1 MPTLDCTLGMQS
13 YPIRRGKRP
22 SGAPH
27 SPSSAFDAD
36 PIPVRRKHPYPFTFR
51 ETPLFTSQDLLDED
65 EDLLSPTPSFD
76 RSRGPSLDHRPLP
89 DSARTSVLEQ
99 DPFYFAPSSPAKSSV
114 SHSSH
119 GSCRRSFTGRKSGV
133 QRPNRRSFCQ
143 RRRGE
148 HRAHGATYRAQP
160 VGNTSRPV
168 FNEVHWTGGG
178 DDTRPANPNDLS
190 PTQPAQSIKT
200 TLPFILNAP
209 DDQALWRRPWSSGDG
224 SARAEQ
230 ESVVSQ
236 DVPMSTHEACDAQP
250 LSPPLSA
257 SPQPS
262 ECDAPVAPIC
272 VAKPCF
278 PRIPLPPLLIDLSLD
293 DEGDLEEDAPLQL
306 QYPESASPHAESPE
320 ELNVPIARRWLANL
334 KTDAL
339 SDNVMECAAEKD
351 GAGPAMPKI
360 GSLLTVAQAATG
372 DRSFRSLETTCDGL
386 NDSCAATK
394 QPVQSNESPF
404 EPTDPFINSNFTDY
418 ERPKPDFAL
427 HPLVESD
434 PAVLGPAI
442 LVFNDLVDAPKG
454 PGKKPRIPRDTKF
467 ALKVNARAKQGE
479 LVAGVTEAREAA
491 AKVEGE
497 KAEARRPYYREEVEA
512 EEMKKPCVV
521 GPRIPEPV
529 CRARKAK
536 TCSQAQAVTASTGD
550 VQKGDSPE
558 PASSSASLP
567 PAHSSSPSCGPVFP
581 ATSEPFPTNLD
592 PEIRSRRGR
601 PLRPQQREARARRDA
616 MEQQKKA
623 VLLAFRDAA
632 AKARR
637 RVGIFRAMVRA
648 MEDTMGMED
657 VKWGRVGKVRDS
669 GDSQVAEGHLP
680 AVDGGRSLS
689 PSPML
694 SMPVVNSSGQ
704 RLPSANSRA
713 ECGPFPHGHDTQS
726 SEDRLLA
733 LAESAA
739 SASRHQEAT
748 SLSRIL
754 SREPIRSP
762 SSATSSSLGDR
773 PRRISLQAYLKRKR
787 EPASESEGD
796 RKRCRQG

>member
-1 MPTLDCTLGMQS
+1 MPTLDCTLGIQS
-13 YPIRRGKRP
+13 YPMRRGKRP

-27 SPSSAFDAD
+27 SPSSTFDAD
-36 PIPVRRKHPYPFTFR
+36 LIPARRGHPYPFTFR

-65 EDLLSPTPSFD
+65 EDLPSPTPPFH
-76 RSRGPSLDHRPLP
+76 RSRSPSLDHRPLP

-119 GSCRRSFTGRKSGV
+119 GSRRRSIPGRKSGV
-133 QRPNRRSFCQ
+133 QRPTRRSFCR

-160 VGNTSRPV
+160 VGNNSRPV

-200 TLPFILNAP
+200 SLSFILNAP
-209 DDQALWRRPWSSGDG
+209 DDQALWRRPWGSGDG

-236 DVPMSTHEACDAQP
+236 NLPMSIHEACETQP

-257 SPQPS
+257 SPQP
-262 ECDAPVAPIC
+262 ECDAPVVPIC
-272 VAKPCF
+272 VVQPGF

-293 DEGDLEEDAPLQL
+293 DEGDLEDDAPLQL
-306 QYPESASPHAESPE
+306 QYPGSASPHAESPE
-320 ELNVPIARRWLANL
+320 ELTVPIARKWLANL
-334 KTDAL
+334 KANAP
-339 SDNVMECAAEKD
+339 SDNAMECGAEKD
-351 GAGPAMPKI
+351 GTRSAIPML
-360 GSLLTVAQAATG
+360 GSSLTVAQAATG
-372 DRSFRSLETTCDGL
+372 DCSSRPLNTTDDGL
-386 NDSCAATK
+386 NDPSVVTK
-394 QPVQSNESPF
+394 QPVQSNDSPI
-404 EPTDPFINSNFTDY
+404 EPNDPFINSNANDY

-467 ALKVNARAKQGE
+467 ALKVNARTKQGE
-479 LVAGVTEAREAA
+479 LVADVTKAREAA
-491 AKVEGE
+491 AKVEGA
-497 KAEARRPYYREEVEA
+497 KAEARRPYYREEVE
-512 EEMKKPCVV
+512 EEEAKKPCVV

-550 VQKGDSPE
+550 IQTGTSPE

-581 ATSEPFPTNLD
+581 ATAEPFPTNID

-657 VKWGRVGKVRDS
+657 VKWGRVGKVREV
-669 GDSQVAEGHLP
+669 GDLQAAERCQS
-680 AVDGGRSLS
+680 VIVGGRSPSTS
-689 PSPML
+689 PVSP
-694 SMPVVNSSGQ
+694 VTTSSGQ
-704 RLPSANSRA
+704 RLPSANARV
-713 ECGPFPHGHDTQS
+713 ERGNLHHQHGAKS
-726 SEDRLLA
+726 SEERLLA
-733 LAESAA
+733 LAESAV
-739 SASRHQEAT
+739 SAPRHQEAT
-748 SLSRIL
+748 SLSKTS
-754 SREPIRSP
+754 SRESIKLQP
-762 SSATSSSLGDR
+762 SATSSDPGDR
-773 PRRISLQAYLKRKR
+773 SRRISLQAYLKRKR
-787 EPASESEGD
+787 ESAGEPEGD
-796 RKRCRQG
+796 HKRCRRL

>member
-1 MPTLDCTLGMQS
+1 MPTLDYTLGIQS

-27 SPSSAFDAD
+27 SPSSASDTD
-36 PIPVRRKHPYPFTFR
+36 SIPARRKHPYPFTFR

-65 EDLLSPTPSFD
+65 EDLLSPTPSFH
-76 RSRGPSLDHRPLP
+76 RSRSPSLDHRPLP
-89 DSARTSVLEQ
+89 DSARTSMLEQ

-114 SHSSH
+114 SHSSR

-133 QRPNRRSFCQ
+133 QRPKRRSFCP

-160 VGNTSRPV
+160 VGNNSRPV

-200 TLPFILNAP
+200 SLSFILNAP
-209 DDQALWRRPWSSGDG
+209 DDQALWRRPWGSGDC

-236 DVPMSTHEACDAQP
+236 DLLKSTHEACDTQP
-250 LSPPLSA
+250 LSPLLSA
-257 SPQPS
+257 SPRPS
-262 ECDAPVAPIC
+262 DCDAPVVPIC

-293 DEGDLEEDAPLQL
+293 DEGELEEDAPLQL
-306 QYPESASPHAESPE
+306 QYPDSASPHAESPE
-320 ELNVPIARRWLANL
+320 ELTVPIARKWLANL
-334 KTDAL
+334 KANAP
-339 SDNVMECAAEKD
+339 SDNAMECGAEKD
-351 GAGPAMPKI
+351 GTSSAIPML
-360 GSLLTVAQAATG
+360 GSSLTVAQAATG
-372 DRSFRSLETTCDGL
+372 DCSSRPLNTTDDGL
-386 NDSCAATK
+386 NDPSVVTK
-394 QPVQSNESPF
+394 QPVQSNDSPI
-404 EPTDPFINSNFTDY
+404 EPNDPFINSNANDY
-418 ERPKPDFAL
+418 ERPKLDFAL

-434 PAVLGPAI
+434 PVVLGPAI

-467 ALKVNARAKQGE
+467 ALKVNARTKQGE
-479 LVAGVTEAREAA
+479 LVADVTKAREAA
-491 AKVEGE
+491 AKVEGA
-497 KAEARRPYYREEVEA
+497 KAEARRPYYREEVE
-512 EEMKKPCVV
+512 EEEAKKPCVV

-550 VQKGDSPE
+550 IQTGDSPE

-567 PAHSSSPSCGPVFP
+567 PAHSSSLPCGPVLP
-581 ATSEPFPTNLD
+581 ATSDPFPINLD

-657 VKWGRVGKVRDS
+657 VKWGRVGKVRES
-669 GDSQVAEGHLP
+669 GDSEVAEGCQP
-680 AVDGGRSLS
+680 AIDGGRSLS
-689 PSPML
+689 PSPVLPEMT
-694 SMPVVNSSGQ
+694 SPGQ
-704 RLPSANSRA
+704 RLPSANARA
-713 ECGPFPHGHDTQS
+713 ARGPLHHQNGAKS

-739 SASRHQEAT
+739 SASRQQGTT
-748 SLSRIL
+748 SLLKISRRDSIE
-754 SREPIRSP
+754 SE
-762 SSATSSSLGDR
+762 SSATSSSLRDR
-773 PRRISLQAYLKRKR
+773 TRRISLQAYLKRKR
-787 EPASESEGD
+787 ETIGEPDGD
-796 RKRCRQG
+796 NKRCRRL

>member
-1 MPTLDCTLGMQS
+1 MPTLDCTLGIQS
-13 YPIRRGKRP
+13 YPMRRGKRP

-27 SPSSAFDAD
+27 SPSSTFDAD
-36 PIPVRRKHPYPFTFR
+36 LIPARRKHPYPFTFR

-65 EDLLSPTPSFD
+65 EDLPSPTPPFH
-76 RSRGPSLDHRPLP
+76 RSRSPSLDHRPLP
-89 DSARTSVLEQ
+89 DSARTSELEQ

-119 GSCRRSFTGRKSGV
+119 GSCRKSFTGRKSGV
-133 QRPNRRSFCQ
+133 QRPKRRSFCQ
-143 RRRGE
+143 QRRGE
-148 HRAHGATYRAQP
+148 RRVHGATYRAQP
-160 VGNTSRPV
+160 TGDVPRPV
-168 FNEVHWTGGG
+168 FNPVNWTGGG
-178 DDTRPANPNDLS
+178 GDTRPANPNDLS

-200 TLPFILNAP
+200 SLSFILNAP
-209 DDQALWRRPWSSGDG
+209 EDQALWRRPWGSGDG
-224 SARAEQ
+224 SARAE
-230 ESVVSQ
+230 EEFFVSQ
-236 DVPMSTHEACDAQP
+236 DVSMSTHEACDTQP

-257 SPQPS
+257 SPQP

-272 VAKPCF
+272 VPQPGF

-306 QYPESASPHAESPE
+306 QYPDSASPHAESPD
-320 ELNVPIARRWLANL
+320 ELTVPIARKWLANL
-334 KTDAL
+334 KANAP
-339 SDNVMECAAEKD
+339 SDNALECGAGKD
-351 GAGPAMPKI
+351 GTSSAIPML
-360 GSLLTVAQAATG
+360 GSSLTVAQAATG
-372 DRSFRSLETTCDGL
+372 DCSRPLNTTDDGL
-386 NDSCAATK
+386 NDPSVVTK
-394 QPVQSNESPF
+394 EPMQSKDSPI
-404 EPTDPFINSNFTDY
+404 EPNDPFINSNANDY

-467 ALKVNARAKQGE
+467 ALKVNARTKQGE
-479 LVAGVTEAREAA
+479 SVADVTKAREAA
-491 AKVEGE
+491 AKVEGA
-497 KAEARRPYYREEVEA
+497 KAEARRPYYREEVEE

-529 CRARKAK
+529 FRARKAK

-550 VQKGDSPE
+550 IQKGDSPE

-567 PAHSSSPSCGPVFP
+567 PAHSLSPSCGPVFP
-581 ATSEPFPTNLD
+581 ATAEPFPTNLD

-637 RVGIFRAMVRA
+637 RAGIFRAMVRA
-648 MEDTMGMED
+648 MEDTMEMED
-657 VKWGRVGKVRDS
+657 VKWGRVGKVREVVGS
-669 GDSQVAEGHLP
+669 RVGEGCQS
-680 AVDGGRSLS
+680 VIDGGRSLS
-689 PSPML
+689 LAPML
-694 SMPVVNSSGQ
+694 PVVTSSGQ
-704 RLPSANSRA
+704 QSLSTESRV
-713 ECGPFPHGHDTQS
+713 ERGPLHHQNGAKS

-739 SASRHQEAT
+739 SASRQQGTT
-748 SLSRIL
+748 SLLKISR
-754 SREPIRSP
+754 RESIESE
-762 SSATSSSLGDR
+762 SYATSSSLGDR
-773 PRRISLQAYLKRKR
+773 PRRISFQAYLKRKR
-787 EPASESEGD
+787 EIFGEPDGD
-796 RKRCRQG
+796 NKRCRRL

>member
-1 MPTLDCTLGMQS
+1 MPTLDCTLGIQS
-13 YPIRRGKRP
+13 YPMRRGKRP

-27 SPSSAFDAD
+27 SPSSTFDAD
-36 PIPVRRKHPYPFTFR
+36 PIPARRKHPYPFTFR

-65 EDLLSPTPSFD
+65 EDLPSPTPPFH
-76 RSRGPSLDHRPLP
+76 RSRSPSLDHRPLP
-89 DSARTSVLEQ
+89 DSARTSELEQ

-119 GSCRRSFTGRKSGV
+119 GSCRKSFTGRKSGV
-133 QRPNRRSFCQ
+133 QRPKRRSFCQ
-143 RRRGE
+143 QRRGE
-148 HRAHGATYRAQP
+148 RRVHGATYRAQP
-160 VGNTSRPV
+160 TGDVPRPV
-168 FNEVHWTGGG
+168 FNPVNWTGGG
-178 DDTRPANPNDLS
+178 GDTRPANPNDLS
-190 PTQPAQSIKT
+190 PTQAAQSIKT
-200 TLPFILNAP
+200 SLSFILNAP
-209 DDQALWRRPWSSGDG
+209 EDQALWRWPWGSGDG
-224 SARAEQ
+224 SARAE
-230 ESVVSQ
+230 EEFFVSQ
-236 DVPMSTHEACDAQP
+236 DVSMSTHEACDTQP

-257 SPQPS
+257 SPRPS
-262 ECDAPVAPIC
+262 DCDAPVAPIC
-272 VAKPCF
+272 VPQPGF

-293 DEGDLEEDAPLQL
+293 DEGDIEEDASLQL
-306 QYPESASPHAESPE
+306 QYPDSASPHAESPE
-320 ELNVPIARRWLANL
+320 ELTVPIARKWLANL
-334 KTDAL
+334 KTDAP
-339 SDNVMECAAEKD
+339 SDEATECGAEKD
-351 GAGPAMPKI
+351 GAGSTMPKTR
-360 GSLLTVAQAATG
+360 SALTVAQAATG
-372 DRSFRSLETTCDGL
+372 DRSFRSSEKTCDEL
-386 NDSCAATK
+386 NDTCAAAK
-394 QPVQSNESPF
+394 QPVQSNDSPI
-404 EPTDPFINSNFTDY
+404 EPNDPFINSNANDY

-467 ALKVNARAKQGE
+467 ALKVNARTKQGE
-479 LVAGVTEAREAA
+479 SVADVTKAREAA
-491 AKVEGE
+491 AKVEGA
-497 KAEARRPYYREEVEA
+497 KAEARRPYYREEVEE

-529 CRARKAK
+529 RRARKAK

-550 VQKGDSPE
+550 IQKGDSPE
-558 PASSSASLP
+558 PAFISASLP

-657 VKWGRVGKVRDS
+657 VKWGRVGKVREG
-669 GDSQVAEGHLP
+669 GDLQAAERCQL
-680 AVDGGRSLS
+680 VIVGGRSLS
-689 PSPML
+689 PSPVL
-694 SMPVVNSSGQ
+694 PVTVSSGQ
-704 RLPSANSRA
+704 QSPSVNARVQR
-713 ECGPFPHGHDTQS
+713 GHLYHQHDSNS

-733 LAESAA
+733 LTESAV
-739 SASRHQEAT
+739 SASRHQGT
-748 SLSRIL
+748 ISLSKTS
-754 SREPIRSP
+754 SRESIKIQP
-762 SSATSSSLGDR
+762 SATSSSLGDR
-773 PRRISLQAYLKRKR
+773 SRRISLQAYLKRKR
-787 EPASESEGD
+787 EIFGESDGD
-796 RKRCRQG
+796 NKRCRRL

>member
-1 MPTLDCTLGMQS
+1 M
-13 YPIRRGKRP
+13 
-22 SGAPH
+22 
-27 SPSSAFDAD
+27 
-36 PIPVRRKHPYPFTFR
+36 
-51 ETPLFTSQDLLDED
+51 
-65 EDLLSPTPSFD
+65 
-76 RSRGPSLDHRPLP
+76 
-89 DSARTSVLEQ
+89 LEQ

-119 GSCRRSFTGRKSGV
+119 GSGRRSFTGRKSGV
-133 QRPNRRSFCQ
+133 QRPKRRSFCQ

-168 FNEVHWTGGG
+168 FNDVNWTGGG

-200 TLPFILNAP
+200 TLSFILNAP
-209 DDQALWRRPWSSGDG
+209 DDQALWRRPWGSGDG

-236 DVPMSTHEACDAQP
+236 DLLKSTRDACDTQP

-257 SPQPS
+257 SPQPLD
-262 ECDAPVAPIC
+262 CDAHVVPIC
-272 VAKPCF
+272 VPQPGF

-306 QYPESASPHAESPE
+306 QYPDSASPHTESPE
-320 ELNVPIARRWLANL
+320 ELTVPIARKWLANL
-334 KTDAL
+334 KTDAP
-339 SDNVMECAAEKD
+339 SDEATECGAEKD
-351 GAGPAMPKI
+351 GAGSTMPKTR
-360 GSLLTVAQAATG
+360 SALTVAQAATG
-372 DRSFRSLETTCDGL
+372 DRSFRSSEKTCDEL
-386 NDSCAATK
+386 NDTCAAAK
-394 QPVQSNESPF
+394 QPVQSNDSPI
-404 EPTDPFINSNFTDY
+404 EPNDPFINSNANDY

-467 ALKVNARAKQGE
+467 ALKVNARTKQGE
-479 LVAGVTEAREAA
+479 LVADVTKAREAAAREAA
-491 AKVEGE
+491 AKVEGA

-529 CRARKAK
+529 FRARKAK
-536 TCSQAQAVTASTGD
+536 ACSQAQAVTASTGD
-550 VQKGDSPE
+550 IQKGDSPE

-581 ATSEPFPTNLD
+581 ATAEPFPVNPD

-648 MEDTMGMED
+648 MEDTMGIED
-657 VKWGRVGKVRDS
+657 VKWGRVGRVREVVS
-669 GDSQVAEGHLP
+669 SRVAEGCQSDI
-680 AVDGGRSLS
+680 DGGRSLS
-689 PSPML
+689 PSPILPEMTSL
-694 SMPVVNSSGQ
+694 GQ
-704 RLPSANSRA
+704 RLPSANSRV
-713 ECGPFPHGHDTQS
+713 ECRAFPHGHDTQS

-733 LAESAA
+733 LAESAI

-748 SLSRIL
+748 SLSKTL
-754 SREPIRSP
+754 SRESIRSP

-773 PRRISLQAYLKRKR
+773 PRCISLQAYLKRKR